1 MAADLGA
8 GLLVMGGYGHA
19 RYRELLLGGV
29 TATVL
34 RAMTLPVLL
43 AH

>member
-1 MAADLGA
+1 
-8 GLLVMGGYGHA
+8 MGGHGHA
-19 RYRELLLGGV
+19 RYRERLLGGV